1 MLTAVRSAFIA
12 MAWLLSR
19 EKSTKA
25 MSVPCPMNSVS
36 LPARNDGIRLVRL
49 VRSTTTSNEPLA
61 AS

>member
-1 MLTAVRSAFIA
+1 MTEVRFAFIV
-12 MAWLLSR
+12 MALLLSVA
-19 EKSTKA
+19 KSTKA

-36 LPARNDGIRLVRL
+36 LPSRNEGIKLVRL